1 MAKLDSLINKIRT
14 AVYGRD
20 VRSSIADSIE
30 AMNIE
35 NQETSDKVH
44 CLGNI
49 FNNLIIDAGNSN
61 AEIVAARTKADGT
74 NYSTIGER
82 LNAMDADTTV
92 KDMVNEVENK
102 INSIRKNP
110 EIYFMNGSNDED
122 ATYIRTSTSK
132 HILIDCGEETTADWL
147 IDKLHKLGVY
157 KLDYLFI
164 THSHSDHIGGA
175 VKIIKQLKPTKVYYK
190 DITWTLPDIETTW
203 QTMLYHNNMLNA
215 IATTDEVEGVVLTK
229 TTTVSITEL
238 EQFTF
243 LNCESYSD
251 KTDYNNDS
259 LMIVYDF
266 AGSKV
271 LFQGD
276 CYSHVAWDK
285 YNSTIGHVQLLKMV
299 HHGGIDNVNKGWIT
313 ALRPTYTFYTHENL
327 VNLNFYKSCVN
338 SKLYTK
344 DYVINYAAAFVVT
357 SDGVIPTSTA
367 VENTLGDKFIK
378 YEGNWRY
385 VDQCGNL
392 VQNGIISNKGNLFI
406 IKDFNCAMKSNTSS
420 EWYYMNVN
428 DPNSDSYVLNSD
440 GSIKRNEWIKSTGS
454 GNWYYLGPNGK
465 YLRNCTYYIGFVK
478 VTFNANGIPNNHPSA

>member
-1 MAKLDSLINKIRT
+1 MAKLNELINKIRT
-14 AVYGRD
+14 AIYGKD
-20 VRSSIADSIE
+20 VRNAIADSIE

-35 NQETSDKVH
+35 NQEVSYRQS
-44 CLGNI
+44 CLGET
-49 FNNLIIDAGNSN
+49 FNNLIINAGNSN

-74 NYSTIGER
+74 NYDTIGAR

-92 KDMVNEVENK
+92 KDMINEVKAE
-102 INSIRKNP
+102 INSIRENP
-110 EIYFMNGSNDED
+110 EIYFLNGSNDED
-122 ATYIRTSTSK
+122 ATYIRTSTTK

-215 IATTDEVEGVVLTK
+215 IATTDGVEGIALTT
-229 TTTVSITEL
+229 TTTVSITEI

-285 YNSTIGHVQLLKMV
+285 YNSTIGHVQLLKMA
-299 HHGGIDNVNKGWIT
+299 HHGNIDNVNKGWLT

-327 VNLNFYKSCVN
+327 DNLNFYKACVN
-338 SKLYTK
+338 TKLYTK
-344 DYVINYAAAFVVT
+344 DYSINYAATFVVT

-406 IKDFNCAMKSNTSS
+406 IKDFNCAMKANTSS

-454 GNWYYLGPNGK
+454 GNWYYLGSDGK